1 MSDHDE
7 NQAGDAQVAA
17 AIAALRQSAA
27 QGNAEAQ
34 FRLGVL
40 YGNGDG
46 VDIDHDKAVEWFSQA
61 ARQGHE
67 NALITLAWMY
77 ANGTGVEVDENRARE
92 LYLLAADHG
101 SAKAQYVVATMY
113 RFAQYG
119 VEKDVAKA
127 LHYYTRSANQG
138 FATAQFALG
147 KLLVEGKLVE
157 GDDITALQWLTLAHA
172 NGSKRAEE
180 YIKELLQR
188 MSPQAVEQARA
199 AVLQEE
205 G

>member
-1 MSDHDE
+1 MSDQKE
-7 NQAGDAQVAA
+7 NQVADADVAA
-17 AIAALRQSAA
+17 AVAALHQSAN

-77 ANGTGVEVDENRARE
+77 ANGTGVEADEKRARE

-119 VEKDVAKA
+119 VAKDVTKA

-157 GDDITALQWLTLAHA
+157 GDDVTALQWLTLAHA
-172 NGSKRAEE
+172 NGSKRAEA

-188 MSPQAVEQARA
+188 MSPQEVERARA